1 MSGFELQKA
10 ADADELNLAGAI
22 STASKTPTNGGSVC
36 DTTDVLSSRFD
47 CLSLV
52 SDRGGIA
59 FYHGCDRRDTA
70 DDRLIGLKVLHAH
83 SDDLRRLELFRLE
96 ASAAARLSH
105 RNIVRSSGP
114 QEINGIHFSIV
125 ERRPDVETLRML
137 LDRQGWLD
145 LGLALGI
152 VLQIADALD
161 YAHSLGVLH
170 LSIHPE
176 NILIGT
182 DGAAVLADFGVE
194 ARGDLAWAHKERAS
208 GCPLHYISPEQARGE
223 TLDAR
228 SDLYSLGV
236 VFYQMLTDRLPVD
249 SEDPDTVRQ
258 RHVTHSP
265 LAPHLYC
272 SDIPFSLSAVITR
285 MLEKDPNKRFQ
296 DVTSF
301 REALDRSTSQPPSIA
316 GWSDGCESQPLDIAY
331 EDDQS
336 PIELESLLNGE
347 SRESWE
353 PPSIRVID
361 APVDVDQVPP
371 LDLQTETVETV
382 DEEKEPCPP
391 SNERLETRRDA
402 LLSHELSSTFALRS
416 QWRPVMLVLAMAIA
430 ALIGILILARADRSK
445 FPNRTVPEPIVEGS
459 EAGIDRTAALPSSKG
474 TGEKP
479 VVTSPQPAGDHQ
491 PPPETHK
498 EAMPANARGSTTQ
511 ARAAVRP
518 QPITRPSS
526 TWQRL
531 RQGKAKWRRPTRYLR
546 RYGDTD
552 SRYFRLGER

>member
-10 ADADELNLAGAI
+10 ADANDPNLAGAI
-22 STASKTPTNGGSVC
+22 STVSKPPTNGGSVC
-36 DTTDVLSSRFD
+36 DTAEVLSSRFD

-59 FYHGCDRRDTA
+59 IYHGCDRRDTA
-70 DDRLIGLKVLHAH
+70 DRLVALKVLHPH
-83 SDDLRRLELFRLE
+83 SDDLRRPELFRLE
-96 ASAAARLSH
+96 VSAAARLSH

-114 QEINGIHFSIV
+114 QEISGIHFSVV
-125 ERRPDVETLRML
+125 ERRPDVETLKML

-145 LGLALGI
+145 LGLAIGI

-176 NILIGT
+176 NVLIGT

-194 ARGDLAWAHKERAS
+194 ARGELAWAHKERAS
-208 GCPLHYISPEQARGE
+208 RCPLHYISPEQARGE

-316 GWSDGCESQPLDIAY
+316 GWSDGCDSQPLDIAY

-336 PIELESLLNGE
+336 PIELESLLNGAN
-347 SRESWE
+347 RESWE

-361 APVDVDQVPP
+361 SPIDQVPA
-371 LDLQTETVETV
+371 LDLGTETV
-382 DEEKEPCPP
+382 DE
-391 SNERLETRRDA
+391 R
-402 LLSHELSSTFALRS
+402 
-416 QWRPVMLVLAMAIA
+416 
-430 ALIGILILARADRSK
+430 
-445 FPNRTVPEPIVEGS
+445 
-459 EAGIDRTAALPSSKG
+459 
-474 TGEKP
+474 
-479 VVTSPQPAGDHQ
+479 
-491 PPPETHK
+491 
-498 EAMPANARGSTTQ
+498 
-511 ARAAVRP
+511 
-518 QPITRPSS
+518 
-526 TWQRL
+526 
-531 RQGKAKWRRPTRYLR
+531 
-546 RYGDTD
+546 
-552 SRYFRLGER
+552 

>member
-10 ADADELNLAGAI
+10 AGTNDPNLASAL
-22 STASKTPTNGGSVC
+22 APVSKTPTNGGSVC
-36 DTTDVLSSRFD
+36 DTTECDTTEVLSSRFD

-59 FYHGCDRRDTA
+59 VYHGRDRRD
-70 DDRLIGLKVLHAH
+70 DRPVALKVLHAH
-83 SDDLRRLELFRLE
+83 GDDLRRLELFRLE

-114 QEINGIHFSIV
+114 QEINGTHFSIL
-125 ERRPDVETLRML
+125 ERRPDVETLKML
-137 LDRQGWLD
+137 LDRRGWLD

-170 LSIHPE
+170 LSVHPE
-176 NILIGT
+176 NVLIGT
-182 DGAAVLADFGVE
+182 DGAALLSDFGVE

-208 GCPLHYISPEQARGE
+208 ACPLHYISPEQARGE
-223 TLDAR
+223 ALDAR

-265 LAPHLYC
+265 RAPHLYC
-272 SDIPFSLSAVITR
+272 SDIPFSLSAIITR

-301 REALDRSTSQPPSIA
+301 REALDRSTSQPPTMA
-316 GWSDGCESQPLDIAY
+316 GWSDGCESQPLDIGY

-336 PIELESLLNGE
+336 PIELESLLDGA
-347 SRESWE
+347 SREPWE
-353 PPSIRVID
+353 PPSIRVIES
-361 APVDVDQVPP
+361 PVDQVHT
-371 LDLQTETVETV
+371 LDLGTETV
-382 DEEKEPCPP
+382 DEEREPDPP
-391 SNERLETRRDA
+391 SNERLETPRDV

-430 ALIGILILARADRSK
+430 ALIGILILARADRSR
-445 FPNRTVPEPIVEGS
+445 FPNRTVSEPTAEGS
-459 EAGIDRTAALPSSKG
+459 DAGIDRTAALPSSKG

-479 VVTSPQPAGDHQ
+479 VVTSPPPAGDHQ
-491 PPPETHK
+491 PPAETHQ
-498 EAMPANARGSTTQ
+498 EAKPANAQGATTQ

-518 QPITRPSS
+518 QPVARPSS
-526 TWQRL
+526 TSQRL